1 MIDREKD
8 AAIGYICMCCAG
20 IGCCR
25 TRAHTEQTSA
35 DSTSEGNDELTFV
48 FFPIEPEI
56 TGLSIVKKK
65 KALKGKKKKSNNMG
79 LISDVSTTRGCQNCA
94 LMDN

>member
-1 MIDREKD
+1 MVNCCDFSLPRNSNLIDREKD
-8 AAIGYICMCCAG
+8 AAIGYICMFCAG

-25 TRAHTEQTSA
+25 KRAHTGQTSA

-65 KALKGKKKKSNNMG
+65 KKKAVKGKKKKSNNM
-79 LISDVSTTRGCQNCA
+79 V
-94 LMDN
+94 